1 MVAATSVMIGDVVQA
16 GTRGPRVKVTD
27 VSRFTDYDGRRK
39 IRLHGHTEDEHK
51 IPATVDLDL
60 DGSIYVY

>member
-27 VSRFTDYDGRRK
+27 ISRFTDYGGQKK
-39 IRLHGHTEDEHK
+39 IRLHGFTDDDEA

>member
-1 MVAATSVMIGDVVQA
+1 MVKATAVMIGDVVQA

-27 VSRFTDYDGRRK
+27 ISRFTDYGGVKK
-39 IRLHGHTEDEHK
+39 IRLHGHTDDEEK
-51 IPATVDLDL
+51 IIATVDLDL